1 MDIQQLRYFVAA
13 AETGSITRAA
23 ARCRV
28 AQPSVSQQIARLEAA
43 LQHPLFDRLPRGIA
57 LTDAGKALLPRA
69 KRILS
74 EYDDALLH
82 FEDDLDHG
90 VGRFTIAAIPTIA
103 PYLFPKLLPM
113 LARDFPRAQLT
124 AIEDTTDNLI
134 AQLHDHTIDAAIL
147 SPPIDDPAIKLHT
160 VASEPLLL
168 SVSSDHPLAHRPRAA
183 VPDLRSEPTIA
194 LSEAHCLA
202 HQITGFCASKRVAP
216 NIVCRTA
223 HLATT
228 FALVEQGLGI
238 ALIPLM
244 AARATPSTKRS
255 DLPFART
262 PPTRDIAIAT
272 HKSSSPSRITDR
284 IADLAKALC
293 DRNTESPN

>member
-13 AETGSITRAA
+13 AETGSITKAA

-43 LQHPLFDRLPRGIA
+43 LTHPLFDRLPRGIA

-82 FEDDLDHG
+82 FEDDIDEG

-113 LARDFPRAQLT
+113 LAHDFPRAQLV

-134 AQLHDHTIDAAIL
+134 AHLDDHTIDAAIL
-147 SPPIDDPAIKLHT
+147 SPPIDDPAVKLRT
-160 VASEPLLL
+160 VATEPLLL
-168 SVSSDHPLAHRPRAA
+168 SVSADHPLANRPRAT

-202 HQITGFCASKRVAP
+202 HQITGFCASRSIAP
-216 NIVCRTA
+216 NIVCRTT

-228 FALVEQGLGI
+228 LALVEQGLGI

-255 DLPFART
+255 DLHFART

-272 HKSSSPSRITDR
+272 HRSASPSRITTR
-284 IADLAKALC
+284 LAECTAHLC
-293 DRNTESPN
+293 THES